1 MSKNVLHLY
10 FSLLLSSVGLVWF
23 SQQSINAYW
32 LQTYHQSSPL
42 EYLDRFSWW
51 KMGDELQTHTNTQ
64 YHLALEYLLEQRNVK
79 ENETILTKYHVA
91 EVEKIA
97 DQLPI
102 IRETNTASTPT
113 ETQDYTLT
121 HQDLT
126 SVPSLPPNS
135 PLLATNPSEL
145 GFKNT
150 VENVE
155 VLLGQNT
162 YSAQPMPIEAE
173 SRTTEESEAK
183 AYETIQK
190 QPENTPHLTNNIAEG
205 AKTEAQNNEAKTIN
219 PLTKPQTATTP
230 MQDGHIVLHQ
240 GDKVFFAGDSLMQGV
255 APFMQKYL
263 KQAGINSI
271 NLSKQSTGLAYP
283 NFFDWPKTIEQIL
296 QKSPDIRLLVI
307 FLGPND
313 PWDIPNPK
321 GGPYLRFKSEEW
333 RDIYQSRITRIL
345 ETARTHNVQ
354 VIWLGVPYMKAQ
366 KLNEQ
371 MRYLNEV
378 LVTALQGKA
387 IWLPTEKLL
396 SNGTGHY
403 VDSITVAQKIL
414 RVRSKDGIHFSPS
427 GQKILAEYIQ
437 QQLII
442 Q

>member
-1 MSKNVLHLY
+1 
-10 FSLLLSSVGLVWF
+10 
-23 SQQSINAYW
+23 
-32 LQTYHQSSPL
+32 
-42 EYLDRFSWW
+42 
-51 KMGDELQTHTNTQ
+51 
-64 YHLALEYLLEQRNVK
+64 
-79 ENETILTKYHVA
+79 
-91 EVEKIA
+91 
-97 DQLPI
+97 
-102 IRETNTASTPT
+102 
-113 ETQDYTLT
+113 
-121 HQDLT
+121 
-126 SVPSLPPNS
+126 
-135 PLLATNPSEL
+135 
-145 GFKNT
+145 
-150 VENVE
+150 
-155 VLLGQNT
+155 
-162 YSAQPMPIEAE
+162 MPIEAE
-173 SRTTEESEAK
+173 SRTIAESETK

-190 QPENTPHLTNNIAEG
+190 QPENTPHLTSNIAEG
-205 AKTEAQNNEAKTIN
+205 TKTEAQNNEAKTIN
-219 PLTKPQTATTP
+219 PLTTPQTATTP
-230 MQDGHIVLHQ
+230 MQDRHIVLHQ
-240 GDKVFFAGDSLMQGV
+240 SDKVFFAGDSLMQGV

-283 NFFDWPKTIEQIL
+283 NFFDWPKTIEQTL

-396 SNGTGHY
+396 SNGTAHY

-414 RVRSKDGIHFSPS
+414 RVRSKDGIHFSLS